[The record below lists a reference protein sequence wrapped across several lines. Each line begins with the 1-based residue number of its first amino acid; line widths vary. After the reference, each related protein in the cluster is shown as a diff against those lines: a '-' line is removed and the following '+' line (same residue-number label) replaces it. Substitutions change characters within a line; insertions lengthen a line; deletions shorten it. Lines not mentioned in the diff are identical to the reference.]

1 MLTKSINNA
10 ITISVFVFLI
20 IWNTIIIIIIVN
32 DIENTITVFV
42 FLVVWDTIV
51 VIIVIKVIWNS
62 IIIVIVIKGIWDTI
76 TIIVFF
82 MVLYWFTLYSTDKSP
97 KNLLLKPINN
107 YKTLSCADSTSAK
120 MVLRHFQAYN
130 GCQQCGEEQ
139 KRPHSLYIS
148 ELSGLSVLWRKRGC
162 PMIVQLPTEYALLGF
177 TN

>member
-1 MLTKSINNA
+1 MPSPSASSSSWSSGIPSLSSSLSM
-10 ITISVFVFLI
+10 ISRIPSPSSSSWSSGIPSLSSSLSRWSGTPSLSSSLSRASGIPSPSSSFL
-20 IWNTIIIIIIVN
+20 
-32 DIENTITVFV
+32 
-42 FLVVWDTIV
+42 
-51 VIIVIKVIWNS
+51 
-62 IIIVIVIKGIWDTI
+62 
-76 TIIVFF
+76 
-82 MVLYWFTLYSTDKSP
+82 WFYIDLHCIQPIRTDKT